1 MAPMPTLSISLLGP
15 PQIKLDDAP
24 LVLHPRNSAR
34 ARAILLYIAA
44 TGRPE
49 ARERLAGLLWSD
61 APEKKAREYLRGEL
75 FLLAP
80 LKGEFWLEHDGR
92 LALRPE
98 TCAVDLVRFRQFVET
113 SSPAPEALDAALQL
127 WRGHFLEGFESAVE
141 SSAAL
146 YVEWLQE
153 TRIQMEGLFRKTLY
167 QLADACGRTQRRYEL
182 GLDACARLL
191 ALEPEREE
199 VHRLKMRLLALDGQR
214 VAALRQYDEC
224 TAALLDELGV
234 PPSNETNA
242 LYDQIVSGELGAMR
256 SLDMQAAPTAPPFQ
270 APAAPGHFAGRT
282 AEIEQL
288 VQWLTSSGRGAVV
301 SIVGMGG
308 VGKTALAAIV
318 AECLRPHFAGG
329 VLWARVANGD
339 PLDILQSWALAYD
352 KDLSKIGTLDA
363 RAAAMRSILADRH
376 ALIVLDDLVAG
387 RAVESL
393 LPGAAAC
400 PVLITTRD
408 RTEVSA
414 YTTQI
419 LDLEELAPADGLA
432 MLTGYLGAGQVE
444 AEQDAALD
452 LCATLGGLP
461 LAMEIAAQRIF
472 ASPRP
477 SVTRMVRSLQ
487 DAGTRLAQ
495 GVSNRSVRTSFAVS
509 WEALP
514 ADLRTLFALTGLFEG
529 RSFTSPAIAA
539 AARLEDDTSVDALDQ
554 LVTLSMLKTE
564 GNVRYVHHR
573 LLADFAAEKLALH
586 PDGAGMRLRLAAYY
600 ATLAREASVD
610 YDRLEAEWENL
621 TAAIAAAHSAGAWQ
635 LVLDCVD
642 ALAAPWFARA
652 RFAHA
657 RRGFAWG
664 IDAAET
670 LGDESRCARYAYYL
684 GKVLLRQDDYPA
696 ARQHLDR
703 AIGVFRAVA
712 DRPRLADAYVD
723 LADVATEEGK
733 YAEASSSLVQALAL
747 YGELRQPVGLATV
760 KSRQALLAV
769 HTGDWAEAR
778 RLCQEGLAQL
788 PEGDGALVRSR
799 TLRLLSDLALYEAQL
814 QEAADY
820 CRQAEAVNQQINDPT
835 EAAAIL
841 YAQAKLDHYLGF
853 QTEALSGARRSAERY
868 AAMGDRKAAAIVH
881 HFLSRVHVALDDA
894 PAARA
899 AADYGIDVAHALGD
913 TWLLELCSEQ
923 RAAVDAYSER
933 LKAGSLGVT

>member
-1 MAPMPTLSISLLGP
+1 MPTLSIALLGP
-15 PQIKLDDAP
+15 PQIMLDDTP

-61 APEKKAREYLRGEL
+61 TTEKKAREYLRGEL

-80 LKGEFWLEHDGR
+80 LKGQFWLEHDGR
-92 LALRPE
+92 IGLRPE
-98 TCAVDLVRFRQFVET
+98 TCTVDLVRFRQLVET
-113 SSPAPEALDAALQL
+113 PSPAPEVLDAALQL
-127 WRGHFLEGFESAVE
+127 WRGHFLEGLESAIE

-153 TRIQMEGLFRKTLY
+153 TRTQMEGVFRRTLY
-167 QLADACGRTQRRYEL
+167 QLADVCSRTQRRYDL
-182 GLDACARLL
+182 GIDACARLL

-199 VHRLKMRLLALDGQR
+199 VHRLKMRLLAFDGQR

-242 LYDQIVSGELGAMR
+242 LYDQIVSGEVGAMR
-256 SLDMQAAPTAPPFQ
+256 PLNMQGAPPFQ
-270 APAAPGHFAGRT
+270 APAAPGHFVGRA
-282 AEIEQL
+282 AEIEQI
-288 VQWLTSSGRGAVV
+288 VQWLTSPGRSAVV

-308 VGKTALAAIV
+308 VGKTALAATV
-318 AECLRPHFAGG
+318 AECLRTYFAGG
-329 VLWARVANGD
+329 ILWARVANGD

-387 RAVESL
+387 SAVESL

-408 RTEVSA
+408 RTEVAA

-419 LDLEELAPADGLA
+419 LDLQELTPADGLA
-432 MLTGYLGAGQVE
+432 MLAEYLGAGQVE
-444 AEQDAALD
+444 AEQDAARALY
-452 LCATLGGLP
+452 ATLGGLP

-477 SVTRMVRSLQ
+477 SVARMVRSLQ

-514 ADLRTLFALTGLFEG
+514 GDLRTLFALTGLFEG
-529 RSFTSPAIAA
+529 RSFAPPAIAA
-539 AARLEDDTSVDALDQ
+539 AARLEDDAAVDALDQ

-573 LLADFAAEKLALH
+573 LLADFAAEKLTLH
-586 PDGAGMRLRLAAYY
+586 PEGADMRLRLAAYY
-600 ATLAREASVD
+600 AALAREASSD

-621 TAAIAAAHSAGAWQ
+621 AAAIAAAHSAGAWQ
-635 LVLDCVD
+635 LALDCVD

-664 IDAAET
+664 IDAAEA
-670 LGDESRCARYAYYL
+670 LGDESRCARYAYFL

-723 LADVATEEGK
+723 LADVATEEGN
-733 YAEASSSLVQALAL
+733 YVEASSSLAQALAL

-778 RLCQEGLAQL
+778 RLCQDGLAQL
-788 PEGDGALVRSR
+788 PAGDGALVRSR

-841 YAQAKLDHYLGF
+841 FAQAKLDHYLGY
-853 QTEALSGARRSAERY
+853 QNKALTDARRSAERY
-868 AAMGDRKAAAIVH
+868 AAMGDQKASAIVH
-881 HFLSRVHVALDDA
+881 HFLSRVNMALNDA

-899 AADYGIDVAHALGD
+899 AADYGIEVARALGD
-913 TWLLELCSEQ
+913 AWLLQLCSEQ
-923 RAAVDAYSER
+923 RAAVDAYAER